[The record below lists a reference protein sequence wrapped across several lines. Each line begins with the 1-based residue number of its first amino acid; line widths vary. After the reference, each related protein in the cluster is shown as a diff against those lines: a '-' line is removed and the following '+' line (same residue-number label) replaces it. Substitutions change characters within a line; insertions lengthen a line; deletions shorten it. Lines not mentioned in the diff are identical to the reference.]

1 MARQGTW
8 LYRFNN
14 ILLALLV
21 FVTMIFLPSIMSGV
35 VLGVIEGM
43 ALNSGGEAALSDAY
57 AFLVRNLNLF
67 SAVVYVLFG
76 TPIFLWLRG
85 MRRRGRKAE
94 QALREAE
101 ALQAAGT
108 APTAGLPQTS
118 FASQA
123 LVAQQGVP
131 QAATA
136 PQMTASLQGVPQV
149 ATAPQVAPAPQVATA
164 PQTPSLPEQVSF
176 RIRTL
181 PRFVW
186 LDSVLMGIGLQF
198 TTLIVMIAI
207 IILLPTAMEE
217 YEALVED
224 SGLVDYGIMWFIA
237 TIVLPPLVEE
247 TGFRG
252 LGLTYL
258 KRAGVPFAVANVLQA
273 LAFGIFHM
281 NLTQGIYTFVFG
293 LFIGYVAHATGS
305 IVPAMLVHA
314 IYNFMGTIGGDM
326 LYAIAPWLPVWF
338 EIVVGLL
345 LVSLAMLS
353 LHDRGRRCRGAVTP
367 DS

>member
-8 LYRFNN
+8 LYRFKN

-21 FVTMIFLPSIMSGV
+21 FVAMIFLPSIMSGV
-35 VLGVIEGM
+35 VLGVIEGV
-43 ALNSGGEAALSDAY
+43 ALNTGGAAALSDAY
-57 AFLVRNLNLF
+57 AFLVRNINLF

-76 TPIFLWLRG
+76 IPIFLWLLG

-94 QALREAE
+94 RALRDAK
-101 ALQAAGT
+101 AVQATAAPQAAAVPQSVPQAAANQMT
-108 APTAGLPQTS
+108 AVP
-118 FASQA
+118 
-123 LVAQQGVP
+123 QGVP
-131 QAATA
+131 QAAANQITA
-136 PQMTASLQGVPQV
+136 VPQGVPQM
-149 ATAPQVAPAPQVATA
+149 AAAPQA
-164 PQTPSLPEQVSF
+164 PSLPEQVSF
-176 RIRTL
+176 RARTL

-207 IILLPTAMEE
+207 IILLPSAMEE
-217 YEALVED
+217 YESLVED

-326 LYAIAPWLPVWF
+326 LYAIAPWLPVWL
-338 EIVVGLL
+338 EIAVGLM

-353 LHDRGRRCRGAVTP
+353 LRDRGRRSRDASSG
-367 DS
+367 

>member
-8 LYRFNN
+8 LYRFKN

-21 FVTMIFLPSIMSGV
+21 FVAMIFLPSIMSGV
-35 VLGVIEGM
+35 VLGVIEGV
-43 ALNSGGEAALSDAY
+43 ALNTGGAAALSDAY
-57 AFLVRNLNLF
+57 AFLVRNINLF

-76 TPIFLWLRG
+76 VPIFLWLLG

-94 QALREAE
+94 RALRDAK
-101 ALQAAGT
+101 AVQATAAPQAA
-108 APTAGLPQTS
+108 AVPQS
-118 FASQA
+118 
-123 LVAQQGVP
+123 VP
-131 QAATA
+131 QAAA
-136 PQMTASLQGVPQV
+136 NQMTAVPQGVPQV
-149 ATAPQVAPAPQVATA
+149 PAASHA
-164 PQTPSLPEQVSF
+164 PSLPEQVSF

-314 IYNFMGTIGGDM
+314 IYNFMGTIGGDI

-353 LHDRGRRCRGAVTP
+353 LRDRGRRCRDASSG
-367 DS
+367 

>member
-76 TPIFLWLRG
+76 IPIFLWLRG

-101 ALQAAGT
+101 ALQAAGA
-108 APTAGLPQTS
+108 APTAGL
-118 FASQA
+118 
-123 LVAQQGVP
+123 
-131 QAATA
+131 
-136 PQMTASLQGVPQV
+136 
-149 ATAPQVAPAPQVATA
+149 

-176 RIRTL
+176 RTRTL

-353 LHDRGRRCRGAVTP
+353 LHDRGRRCR
-367 DS
+367 DSSFG

>member
-8 LYRFNN
+8 LYRFKN

-21 FVTMIFLPSIMSGV
+21 FVAMIFLPSIMSGV
-35 VLGVIEGM
+35 VLGVIEGV
-43 ALNSGGEAALSDAY
+43 ALNTGGAAALSDAY
-57 AFLVRNLNLF
+57 AFLVRNINLF

-76 TPIFLWLRG
+76 IPIFLWLLG

-94 QALREAE
+94 RALRDAK
-101 ALQAAGT
+101 AVQATAAPQAAAVPQSVPQAAANQMT
-108 APTAGLPQTS
+108 AVP
-118 FASQA
+118 
-123 LVAQQGVP
+123 QGVP
-131 QAATA
+131 QMAAA
-136 PQMTASLQGVPQV
+136 PQA
-149 ATAPQVAPAPQVATA
+149 
-164 PQTPSLPEQVSF
+164 PSLPEQVSF
-176 RIRTL
+176 RARTL

-207 IILLPTAMEE
+207 IILLPSAMEE
-217 YEALVED
+217 YESLVED

-258 KRAGVPFAVANVLQA
+258 KRAGVPFVVANVLQA

-353 LHDRGRRCRGAVTP
+353 LRDRGRRCRDASFG
-367 DS
+367 